1 MVERPHAERGQAL
14 VLALF
19 VLLLVTT
26 GLSLLARGVL
36 LEVNS
41 VRQQGQRLHLQ
52 ALCDAGLAE
61 TLALLDASP
70 GARGLTERR
79 LGDGAYEASIKIVR
93 RRPQSTLVDLEVRSR
108 LADRT
113 LTAVARV
120 RLRDDQR
127 PEVLDWQGGQV
138 RER

>member
-1 MVERPHAERGQAL
+1 MSSLHREHGQAV

-41 VRQQGQRLHLQ
+41 VRQQGQRLQLQ
-52 ALCDAGLAE
+52 ALCDAAMAE
-61 TLALLDASP
+61 TLALLDDRPA
-70 GARGLTERR
+70 ARGLTERQ
-79 LGDGAYEASIKIVR
+79 LGDGTYEAKVSVVR
-93 RRPQSTLVDLEVRSR
+93 QRPQSTLVDVEVRGS
-108 LADRT
+108 LADRS

-120 RLRDDQR
+120 RLRDEQR
-127 PEVLDWQGGQV
+127 PEVLDWQSGQV
-138 RER
+138 RGR